1 MFASKLL
8 NPKVT
13 CVGYVNPNIFFLNY
27 LDFKW
32 INLSNQLNY
41 INSYLIFLKPHQ
53 GKLNLKT
60 LVCYYL
66 LMYVRNSKK
75 K

>member
-41 INSYLIFLKPHQ
+41 ISQLLSNFF
-53 GKLNLKT
+53 KT
-60 LVCYYL
+60 PS
-66 LMYVRNSKK
+66 R
-75 K
+75 